1 MMNARKGKKGN
12 PYKIGD
18 KVDLFDGNRRKA
30 TGEVVHVRFDGRNT
44 WYRVR
49 FFATVHGEDR
59 YEEATCRRL
68 RCAGS

>member
-1 MMNARKGKKGN
+1 MNVRKGKKGN

-18 KVDLFDGNRRKA
+18 KVDLFDGNWRKA
-30 TGEVVHVRFDGRNT
+30 TGEVVNVRFDGRNT
-44 WYRVR
+44 WYMVR
-49 FFATVHGEDR
+49 LFATVHGEYG